1 MAKKKKMG
9 WTDINILAKGKAE
22 EDSYESY
29 ASSIASQNQIE
40 SGEGVNRNVSVYD
53 PKTGVKRALKDRHIS
68 LLALGGVIGPGCLI
82 GAGNALAKGGPL
94 ALLLGFSII
103 GIIAFTVMESI
114 GEMITLYPSGGG
126 FTTLAKRFHSDSLS
140 AVCGYAYIV
149 VFFAVMANEYNTL
162 SSILQFWGPQ
172 VPLYGYILIFW
183 TAFQVFQMAGV
194 GAFGEVEYWI
204 SWFKILGLVAYYI
217 FSVIYMSGGV
227 KGSPAFG
234 FHYWNNPG
242 ALSHGFK
249 GVAEVFV
256 FCSTFYSGTESVA
269 YSATE
274 SKNPNR
280 AVPMAIKQTFW
291 RILVVYVGIGFFYG
305 VTVPYNDPNLN
316 SDTKALKSPISIA
329 ITRAGWAGGTHL
341 VNAFILVTCISAIN
355 GSLFIGSRT
364 ITNLAHEGLAP
375 KILAWTDRRGVPIPA
390 VTLFNALG
398 LLSLMNVSVGA
409 ASAYSYIVSLSGVGV
424 FIVWGTIGLTHLRF
438 RKAWILQGRTVS
450 ELPYKALF
458 YPYTQICG
466 IGANIF
472 LALIQGWTTFV
483 PFNGGNFVDAYVL
496 LPTAVVLYIG
506 IAVLKSHSFKTVD
519 LLGVDLDEG
528 KREDMEA
535 TFEDEIE
542 FDAEHEE
549 NDKKFSNSRSYG
561 KKLTKFL
568 A

>member
-1 MAKKKKMG
+1 MG
-9 WTDINILAKGKAE
+9 WADINISTKGKND

-29 ASSIASQNQIE
+29 VSSDVSQDQIE
-40 SGEGVNRNVSVYD
+40 AGEGNDHTASLYD

-103 GIIAFTVMESI
+103 GVIAFTVMESI
-114 GEMITLYPSGGG
+114 GEIITLYPSGGG
-126 FTTLAKRFHSDSLS
+126 FTTLARRFHSESLS

-162 SSILQFWGPQ
+162 SSIFQFWGPQ

-183 TAFQVFQMAGV
+183 AAFQVFQMAGV

-204 SWFKILGLVAYYI
+204 SWFKILGLIAYYI

-227 KGSPAFG
+227 KNRPAFG
-234 FHYWNNPG
+234 FHYWNDPG

-280 AVPMAIKQTFW
+280 AVPMAVKQTFW

-305 VTVPYNDPNLN
+305 VTVPFNDPNLN

-329 ITRAGWAGGTHL
+329 ITRAGWEGGTHL
-341 VNAFILVTCISAIN
+341 INAFILVTCISAIN

-375 KILAWTDRRGVPIPA
+375 KFLAWTDRRGVPIPA
-390 VTLFNALG
+390 ITLFNALG
-398 LLSLMNVSVGA
+398 LISLMNVSVGA
-409 ASAYSYIVSLSGVGV
+409 ASAYSYIVNLSGVGV

-438 RKAWILQGRTVS
+438 RKAWTLQGRTVE

-466 IGANIF
+466 IAANIF
-472 LALIQGWTTFV
+472 LALIQGWTSFV
-483 PFNGGNFVDAYVL
+483 PFNGGDFVDAYVL
-496 LPTAVVLYIG
+496 LPAAAVLYIG
-506 IAVLKSHSFKTVD
+506 IAIFKNRSFRTID
-519 LLGVDLDEG
+519 LLTVDLDEG
-528 KREDMEA
+528 RREDLE
-535 TFEDEIE
+535 TILEEEDEGE
-542 FDAEHEE
+542 SDKEHET
-549 NDKKFSNSRSYG
+549 NDKKFFKGKLYG
-561 KKLTKFL
+561 KKVTKIF

>member
-1 MAKKKKMG
+1 MG
-9 WTDINILAKGKAE
+9 WADINISTKGKND

-29 ASSIASQNQIE
+29 VSSDVSQDQIE
-40 SGEGVNRNVSVYD
+40 AGEGNDHKASLYD

-103 GIIAFTVMESI
+103 GVIAFTVMESI
-114 GEMITLYPSGGG
+114 GEIITLYPSGGG
-126 FTTLAKRFHSDSLS
+126 FTTLARRFHSESLS

-162 SSILQFWGPQ
+162 SSIFQFWGPQ

-183 TAFQVFQMAGV
+183 AAFQVFQMAGV

-204 SWFKILGLVAYYI
+204 SWFKILGLIAYYI

-227 KGSPAFG
+227 KNRPAFG
-234 FHYWNNPG
+234 FHYWNDPG

-280 AVPMAIKQTFW
+280 AVPMAVKQTFW
-291 RILVVYVGIGFFYG
+291 RILVIYVGIGFFYG
-305 VTVPYNDPNLN
+305 VTVPFNDPNLN

-329 ITRAGWAGGTHL
+329 ITRAGWEGGTHL
-341 VNAFILVTCISAIN
+341 INAFILVTCISAIN

-375 KILAWTDRRGVPIPA
+375 KFLAWTDRRGVPIPA
-390 VTLFNALG
+390 ITLFNALG
-398 LLSLMNVSVGA
+398 LISLMNVSVGA
-409 ASAYSYIVSLSGVGV
+409 ASAYSYIVNLSGVGV

-438 RKAWILQGRTVS
+438 RKAWTLQGRTVE

-466 IGANIF
+466 IAANIF
-472 LALIQGWTTFV
+472 LALIQGWTSFV
-483 PFNGGNFVDAYVL
+483 PFNGGDFVDAYVL
-496 LPTAVVLYIG
+496 LPAAAVLYIG
-506 IAVLKSHSFKTVD
+506 IAIFKNRSFRTID
-519 LLGVDLDEG
+519 LLTVDLDEG
-528 KREDMEA
+528 RREDLE
-535 TFEDEIE
+535 TILEEEDEGE
-542 FDAEHEE
+542 SDKEHET
-549 NDKKFSNSRSYG
+549 NDKKFFKGKLYG
-561 KKLTKFL
+561 KKVTKIF

>member
-1 MAKKKKMG
+1 MG
-9 WTDINILAKGKAE
+9 RADINISIIGKKDK
-22 EDSYESY
+22 DSYESY
-29 ASSIASQNQIE
+29 VSSDASQDQIE
-40 SGEGVNRNVSVYD
+40 AEEGNVHKPSLYD

-68 LLALGGVIGPGCLI
+68 LLALGGIIGPGCLI

-114 GEMITLYPSGGG
+114 GEIITLYPSGGG
-126 FTTLAKRFHSDSLS
+126 FTTLARRFHGDSLS

-183 TAFQVFQMAGV
+183 AAFQVFQMAGV
-194 GAFGEVEYWI
+194 DAFGEVEYWI
-204 SWFKILGLVAYYI
+204 SWFKILGLLAYYI

-227 KGSPAFG
+227 KNRPAFG
-234 FHYWNNPG
+234 FHYWNDPG

-256 FCSTFYSGTESVA
+256 FCSTFYAGTESVA

-274 SKNPNR
+274 SRNPNR
-280 AVPMAIKQTFW
+280 AVPMAVRQTFW
-291 RILVVYVGIGFFYG
+291 RIMVVYVGIGFFYG
-305 VTVPYNDPNLN
+305 VTVPFNDPNLN

-329 ITRAGWAGGTHL
+329 ITRAGWEGGTHL

-375 KILAWTDRRGVPIPA
+375 KFLAWTDRRGVPIPA
-390 VTLFNALG
+390 ITLFNALG
-398 LLSLMNVSVGA
+398 LISLMNVSVGA
-409 ASAYSYIVSLSGVGV
+409 ASAYSYIVNLSGVGV

-438 RKAWILQGRTVS
+438 RKAWTLQGRTVE

-466 IGANIF
+466 IAANIF
-472 LALIQGWTTFV
+472 LALIQGWTSFV
-483 PFNGGNFVDAYVL
+483 PFNGGDFVDAYVL
-496 LPTAVVLYIG
+496 LPAAAVLYIG
-506 IAVLKSHSFKTVD
+506 MGVFKNRSFRTVD
-519 LLGVDLDEG
+519 LLTVDLDEG
-528 KREDMEA
+528 RREDLE
-535 TFEDEIE
+535 TVLKEEDEGE
-542 FDAEHEE
+542 FDKEHET
-549 NDKKFSNSRSYG
+549 NDKKFFKGNFYW
-561 KKLTKFL
+561 KNFIKIF